1 MSQIVVSLRFRQSLM
16 CHQTAL
22 PQEWFLVRT
31 KNDKAFEIVQR
42 VQITMPASLLSQE
55 TLNAHRFR

>member
-22 PQEWFLVRT
+22 PQEWKPRFLVRT
-31 KNDKAFEIVQR
+31 NNDKAFEIVQR
-42 VQITMPASLLSQE
+42 VQIIMPVSLLS
-55 TLNAHRFR
+55 